1 MVVVRV
7 GSHFGII
14 WRAFC
19 GAISRSSSGN
29 YEYEFCSSGNGEV
42 RMVNAV
48 SKVELRKKRH
58 FLFFVAGGKK
68 SFSQNDG
75 EFLATPYPKNPLNF
89 VGVKYRPFGDR
100 LMGRN

>member
-48 SKVELRKKRH
+48 SKVAKEKA
-58 FLFFVAGGKK
+58 FPLFCGVGKK
-68 SFSQNDG
+68 SFSRNDG
-75 EFLATPYPKNPLNF
+75 EFLATPYPK
-89 VGVKYRPFGDR
+89 KTSK
-100 LMGRN
+100 MH

>member
-42 RMVNAV
+42 RMVKAV
-48 SKVELRKKRH
+48 SKVAKEKA
-58 FLFFVAGGKK
+58 FPLFCGGGKK
-68 SFSQNDG
+68 SKTMANSWQ
-75 EFLATPYPKNPLNF
+75 
-89 VGVKYRPFGDR
+89 PFTQKSPNILWVSNIGASEIV
-100 LMGRN
+100 

>member
-1 MVVVRV
+1 MVVV

-48 SKVELRKKRH
+48 SKVAKEKA
-58 FLFFVAGGKK
+58 FPLFCGGGKEVIFAK
-68 SFSQNDG
+68 RWRILG
-75 EFLATPYPKNPLNF
+75 NPLP
-89 VGVKYRPFGDR
+89 KKK
-100 LMGRN
+100 L

>member
-1 MVVVRV
+1 MMVV
-7 GSHFGII
+7 GPHFGII

-48 SKVELRKKRH
+48 SKVAKEKAFPLFCGGGERSHFRKTMANSWQP
-58 FLFFVAGGKK
+58 LTQKK
-68 SFSQNDG
+68 
-75 EFLATPYPKNPLNF
+75 L
-89 VGVKYRPFGDR
+89 
-100 LMGRN
+100 

>member
-48 SKVELRKKRH
+48 SKVAKEKA
-58 FLFFVAGGKK
+58 FPLFCGGGKK

-75 EFLATPYPKNPLNF
+75 EFLATPYPK
-89 VGVKYRPFGDR
+89 KTSK
-100 LMGRN
+100 MH